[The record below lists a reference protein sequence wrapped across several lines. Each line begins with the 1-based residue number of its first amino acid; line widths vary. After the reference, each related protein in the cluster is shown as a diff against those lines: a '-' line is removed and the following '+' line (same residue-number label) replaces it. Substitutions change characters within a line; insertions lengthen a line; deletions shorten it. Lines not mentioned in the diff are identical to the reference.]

1 MDKIS
6 YKNGPTNAK
15 PARAGSCKKKRA
27 LTTDSRA
34 ALSNGMKIYMDS
46 LNAYSAKQT
55 ACKSCAKP
63 AIRPKPRRN
72 AENELIRI
80 ITQSSNSPFYKYT
93 VDSITIA
100 EPKNTNM
107 KLEDTSK
114 APSIPSIS
122 GRTIRLSSLRPG
134 DWLNVYGFSP
144 GVDYRCYV
152 VQNSELLKKVELCW
166 PSGDYEV
173 TTYETLTDGPID
185 EAIYMGRGHRRL
197 WWKHLPKCA
206 RKYFAEYSKPCIY

>member
-1 MDKIS
+1 MDQIS

-15 PARAGSCKKKRA
+15 PARGGSCRKKPR

-46 LNAYSAKQT
+46 LNAYSASKKDSESSV
-55 ACKSCAKP
+55 KSAT
-63 AIRPKPRRN
+63 RTLPKLN
-72 AENELIRI
+72 EWIAENPIPSKETE
-80 ITQSSNSPFYKYT
+80 IT
-93 VDSITIA
+93 
-100 EPKNTNM
+100 EPEFNQILDKLM
-107 KLEDTSK
+107 KLELTTK
-114 APSIPSIS
+114 AHSIPSIS
-122 GRTIRLSSLRPG
+122 GRSIRLSSLRPG

-185 EAIYMGRGHRRL
+185 EAIYMGRGHRRR
-197 WWKHLPKCA
+197 WWKHLPKCV